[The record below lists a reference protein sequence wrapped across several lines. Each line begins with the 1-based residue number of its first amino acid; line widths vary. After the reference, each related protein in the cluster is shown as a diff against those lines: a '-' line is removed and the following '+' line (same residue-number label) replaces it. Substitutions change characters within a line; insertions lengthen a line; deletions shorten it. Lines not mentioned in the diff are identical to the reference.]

1 MDADLVLLGG
11 SIITLADGHPDAD
24 GIAIANDR
32 IVAVGSRD
40 EIEGSIGRETDVID
54 LEGRAALPGFIDTHL
69 HIPMGGA
76 RMTHVNA
83 RAPPNESIA
92 DVKERLAERAA
103 ETPDDEWI
111 LVSGYNLGLVWEDEE
126 RHINRW
132 DLDEAAPNN
141 PVQVNS
147 VGGHTGSIYNSA
159 ALEIAGIDKDTPDPE
174 PPAVI
179 ERDEDG
185 RPSGLVSEE
194 AEIPLHEAIPEETR
208 EERKANIE
216 RAMEQLLEWGI
227 TTAHEAL
234 TKPDDLKLYQELNRE
249 GRLPVRVGMML
260 QADAGPDLGGEGL
273 DVQSRLAEVG
283 IETGFGDDQLFV
295 VGVKYFM
302 DGAFTGRTAAM
313 YEPYAG
319 ESVPEDSPQY
329 KGLLHI
335 DPEYFA
341 DRVEEAA
348 DANLRVCV
356 HGQGDR
362 GIDHILDAYEAALDP
377 DDDHRFRIEHGGL
390 LKPPQLNRIEDLGVN
405 VSSTIGFLGGDV
417 SRNWVY
423 WGEERMPWTYPVK
436 ALQERGVPTGANGD
450 WPVTTGDPRVMLKAA
465 ITRHTVT
472 DDVVGPDQCVSTEDA
487 LKLYGPDAA
496 HLGFNEDEKGTLEPG
511 KLGDITVLSADP
523 RSIDPYEIPDLDVEY
538 TIVGGDVKYDSDT
551 GVQW

>member
-1 MDADLVLLGG
+1 MDADLVLRGG
-11 SIITLADGHPDAD
+11 SIITLADERPEAEGVAV
-24 GIAIANDR
+24 ANGR
-32 IVAVGSRD
+32 IIAVGSRE
-40 EIEGSIGRETDVID
+40 EIEDTIGRGTDVIE

-111 LVSGYNLGLVWEDEE
+111 LVSGYNLGLVWEEDG

-159 ALEIAGIDKDTPDPE
+159 ALEIAGIDEDTPDPE

-227 TTAHEAL
+227 TTAHEAK
-234 TKPDDLKLYQELNRE
+234 TVPEDLELYQELKRE

-260 QADAGPDLGGEGL
+260 QADAGPDLGEEGL
-273 DVQSRLAEVG
+273 DVQTRLEEVG
-283 IETGFGDDQLFV
+283 IETNFGDDQLYI

-319 ESVPEDSPQY
+319 EPVPEDSPQY

-341 DRVEEAA
+341 ERVEEAVE
-348 DANLRVCV
+348 ANLRVCV

-390 LKPPQLNRIEDLGVN
+390 LKPEQLDRIEDLGVN
-405 VSSTIGFLGGDV
+405 VSSSIGFLGGDV

-423 WGEERMPWTYPVK
+423 WGEERMPWTYPVGS
-436 ALQERGVPTGANGD
+436 LQERGIPTGANGD
-450 WPVTTGDPRVMLKAA
+450 WPVTTGDPRVMLKTAV
-465 ITRHTVT
+465 TRHTVT
-472 DDVVGPDQCVSTEDA
+472 DDIVGAEECVPIEDA
-487 LKLYGPDAA
+487 LDLYGPDAA

-511 KLGDITVLSADP
+511 KLGDITVLSDDP
-523 RSIDPYEIPDLDVEY
+523 RAVDPYDITNIDVEY
-538 TIVGGDVKYDSDT
+538 TIVGGDIKYDRDT